1 MEARDLD
8 EARDK
13 HIQGFLGKLM
23 VRDLRHMARAR
34 GVEGYKE
41 MKKKDLADSLFS
53 THFMQKRD
61 KEKFA
66 IQKTDDPL
74 PNPATKTTGIVQK
87 DTLRRY
93 DLQKARPGGDFA
105 ERAID
110 LESHPPPLPA
120 PKKSVDDER
129 VKRGQQ
135 FLGGMTLDTLRNS
148 AARMKLKGYSTMN
161 RQALIDAII
170 TKSMEASE
178 ARKKKDTPPPPPP
191 PPSRAAP
198 RPFRRPSPKSAEE

>member
-61 KEKFA
+61 KEKFNV
-66 IQKTDDPL
+66 QKVEDPL
-74 PNPATKTTGIVQK
+74 PNPATGSKGLARVGTAT
-87 DTLRRY
+87 RRY
-93 DLQKARPGGDFA
+93 DAAVAAPQRVMKDMVAN
-105 ERAID
+105 
-110 LESHPPPLPA
+110 ESHAPTLP
-120 PKKSVDDER
+120 
-129 VKRGQQ
+129 
-135 FLGGMTLDTLRNS
+135 
-148 AARMKLKGYSTMN
+148 
-161 RQALIDAII
+161 
-170 TKSMEASE
+170 
-178 ARKKKDTPPPPPP
+178 TPPPPTPKNP
-191 PPSRAAP
+191 KAEAFLRGLTLDNLHQAATKLKIKGHTRMNRDKLIDSILLSSRQ
-198 RPFRRPSPKSAEE
+198 K